1 MNWKK
6 AKEISSKHPDELSQ
20 EDIKWIKSNQEE
32 VKRKTVEIWEQIKKG

>member
-1 MNWKK
+1 MNWKT